1 MKLVH
6 IKEIVRALPI
16 YIHLLFYVFTG
27 YSFRHLSIYRVYS
40 QLHILEV
47 FRSCSNVYI
56 IIHCPF
62 VLPFSQE
69 EKVVLLYFTNKN
81 VTPKIPSQNHCKQ
94 HGVGLYFLSKNLI
107 NLLINFG
114 LKII

>member
-1 MKLVH
+1 MKLAH
-6 IKEIVRALPI
+6 IEEIVRALPI

-56 IIHCPF
+56 IIHFPSFFSKGKGCP
-62 VLPFSQE
+62 VLF
-69 EKVVLLYFTNKN
+69 Y
-81 VTPKIPSQNHCKQ
+81 KQ
-94 HGVGLYFLSKNLI
+94 K
-107 NLLINFG
+107 
-114 LKII
+114 